1 MITKRQQETLYALLD
16 QASANGG
23 TLDDLAKRIGAHG
36 RGTAHNMVAGL
47 EARGL
52 YRRAKGRKRPAF
64 SAAAFKFVRVEDL
77 PPDRSD
83 G

>member
-1 MITKRQQETLYALLD
+1 MMTTRQRQTLYALLD
-16 QASANGG
+16 QAAANGG

-36 RGTAHNMVAGL
+36 RGTAHNMVSGL

-64 SAAAFKFVRVEDL
+64 SAAAFKFIPVGDL
-77 PPDRSD
+77 PAPDE
-83 G
+83 

>member
-1 MITKRQQETLYALLD
+1 MITKRQQEALYALLD

-23 TLDDLAKRIGAHG
+23 TLDDLAKRIGVTSRGRAH
-36 RGTAHNMVAGL
+36 ALVAGL
-47 EARGL
+47 ISRGL
-52 YRRAKGRKRPAF
+52 YTPAKGRKRPAF
-64 SAAAFKFVRVEDL
+64 SAAAFKFIRSEDL

>member
-1 MITKRQQETLYALLD
+1 MMTDRQKQTLYALLD
-16 QASANGG
+16 QAAANGG
-23 TLDDLAKRIGAHG
+23 SLDDLAKRIGAHG
-36 RGTAHNMVAGL
+36 RGTAHNMVTGL

-64 SAAAFKFVRVEDL
+64 SAAAFKFIRSGDL
-77 PPDRSD
+77 PKPAD